1 MSSNEL
7 SPAPTATEP
16 RLIVGIGA
24 SAGGLEPLE
33 RFFAAMPADTGMAFV
48 VLQHLSP
55 DFESRMDELLG
66 RQTRLPI
73 HKVIDGIEV
82 GPDQIYLIPPK
93 KEMIIAGKKLLL
105 TDKDD
110 ARGFSLPIDHFFR
123 SLAHEAGRRAV
134 AIVLS
139 GAGSDGS
146 RGIRDVHEN
155 GGLVLCQVPET
166 ARFQGMPLSA
176 RQTGVVDAFL
186 PPEQMPSAIL
196 AYLNDPARSS
206 DPTDQEAVPSGAAM
220 EDVIRL
226 LRAEYGIDFNHY
238 KPTTVIRRIERRL
251 SLCNQLDV
259 AAYARLLA
267 TDASELNALYR
278 DLLIGVTRFF
288 RDVDAF
294 DLVEK
299 RVVPAILAATP
310 PKEEIRVWV
319 AGCATGEEAY
329 SLAILFHEQLE
340 AARRPLNLKIFATDV
355 HRHSLEVASSG
366 LYSEEALSEVTPAR
380 RERYFVRDEHR
391 YRVAKD
397 LRQLIVFARHN
408 VITDAPFTRLD
419 LISCRNLLI
428 YFQPMPQKK
437 ALSLFHFGM
446 KTGGT
451 LLLGPSETP
460 GELGDEFDTVDAH
473 WRVYRK
479 RRDAR
484 LPDIRLSLTSV
495 PPAVPSRPM
504 FTTGHSV
511 PGLLG
516 VYDQLLERVMPPS
529 VLLDEH
535 YQLVHSFG
543 GAEKFLHV
551 RPGRPSNN
559 VLDMVDDGLKPALLG
574 ALQHAYKER
583 KVLRLSGV
591 PVRGPDGDQEYRL
604 SIDPVVAAPGAVPH
618 YLVSF
623 ESKGPVL
630 AAPESAAALDVPAA
644 SRDYVAALE
653 SELRFTKESLQ
664 ATIEELET
672 SNEELQATN
681 EELVASNEE
690 LQSTNEE
697 LHSVNEELYTVNIEH
712 QRKITQLAELT
723 DDLDGLLHGIDVGV
737 LFLDEE
743 LCIRKYTAQAAR
755 VFRLLPQD
763 VGRRLDSFAP
773 TIQYPNLEADVVQ
786 VLQTGQAQQREVTSR
801 DGVIYLLRILP
812 HRSRAAKNGVVV
824 LLVDVSELKRSEARV
839 RRLSS
844 IVESSSDAIFARDA
858 EGKIIGWN
866 RGAEALYGWS
876 AEEASGRD
884 SLFMVPEGAERAT
897 ALEKLRKAQ
906 RGEALQ
912 PYEAVHLRRD
922 GSSVDVSVAH
932 APVYDE
938 HDLVVGVS
946 SIARDI
952 TQRRRDEAEVRR
964 ALLMRDQFMAML
976 SHELRNPL
984 AALLNACALLENAGP
999 LERKQRAVQIVG
1011 RQCRHMARL
1020 LDDLL
1025 DVSRMRQDDIEL
1037 RKTRIDFRATV
1048 EAAVERVRPSA
1059 DAADLRLDVE
1069 LPQAPV
1075 EVYGDADRLQQVEVN
1090 LLTNAIKYTQ
1100 RGGSV
1105 CLTLGIESGRAVLRV
1120 SDTGTGIAPHMLERI
1135 FEPFVRAVDEEKP
1148 VHGKSPSGMGLGL
1161 ALVRSF
1167 VRAHGGEVR
1176 AFSQGPG
1183 MGSEFVVRLP
1193 LAEEAA
1199 KAPPAPR
1206 HAGITG
1212 GESIVLVED
1221 QDDNRMLL
1229 SEILSGAGY
1238 EVLSASDGKEAIELI
1253 EQKRPPVAVVDIGLP
1268 LLSGYDVARDVR
1280 TRLQR
1285 TDMFLVA
1292 LTGYGQQQDREAV
1305 LQAGFDQH
1313 LVKPVDI
1320 STLLDVLRARRTL
1333 RAPPGAG
1340 V

>member
-1 MSSNEL
+1 MSANET
-7 SPAPTATEP
+7 SPAPAAQEP

-33 RFFAAMPADTGMAFV
+33 RFFAAVPADTGMAFV

-73 HKVIDGIEV
+73 HKVTDGIEV

-93 KEMIIAGKKLLL
+93 KEMIIAGGKLLL

-110 ARGFSLPIDHFFR
+110 TRGFSLPIDHFFR

-146 RGIRDVHEN
+146 RGIRDVREN

-176 RQTGVVDAFL
+176 RQTGAVDAFL
-186 PPEQMPSAIL
+186 PPDQMPAAIL

-206 DPTDQEAVPSGAAM
+206 EAAEREAVPSGAAM
-220 EDVIRL
+220 EEVIRL

-251 SLCNQLDV
+251 ALCNQLDV
-259 AAYARLLA
+259 QAYARLLA

-288 RDVDAF
+288 RDAEAF
-294 DLVEK
+294 ELVEK
-299 RVVPAILAATP
+299 QVVPAILAATS

-355 HRHSLEVASSG
+355 HRHSLDVGSAG
-366 LYSEEALSEVTPAR
+366 LYTEDALGEVTPAR
-380 RERYFVRDEHR
+380 RERYFVRDDHR

-419 LISCRNLLI
+419 LVSCRNLLI
-428 YFQPMPQKK
+428 YFQPLAQKK

-460 GELGDEFDTVDAH
+460 GELGDEFDTLDPH

-484 LPDIRLSLTSV
+484 LPDIRLTLTSL
-495 PPAVPSRPM
+495 PPAVQSRPM
-504 FTTGHSV
+504 FATGHSV

-516 VYDQLLERVMPPS
+516 VYDQLLDRVMPPS

-543 GAEKFLHV
+543 GAEKLLHV

-559 VLDMVDDGLKPALLG
+559 VLDMVEEGLKPALLG

-583 KVLRLSGV
+583 KTVRLSGV
-591 PVRGPDGDQEYRL
+591 PVRGPGGDQEYRL

-618 YLVSF
+618 FLVSF
-623 ESKGPVL
+623 ESKGPVRT
-630 AAPESAAALDVPAA
+630 AQDSSALEVPAA
-644 SRDYVAALE
+644 SRDYVNALE

-786 VLQTGQAQQREVTSR
+786 VLRSGQAQQREVTSR

-812 HRSRAAKNGVVV
+812 HRSRASKNGVVV

-844 IVESSSDAIFARDA
+844 IVESSSDAISARDA
-858 EGKIIGWN
+858 EGRIIGWN

-876 AEEASGRD
+876 AEEAMGRD
-884 SLFMVPEGAERAT
+884 ALFMVPEGPERAK
-897 ALEKLRKAQ
+897 ALENLQRAE

-912 PYEAVHLRRD
+912 PYEALHLRKD
-922 GSSVDVSVAH
+922 GSSVDVSVAN

-938 HDLVVGVS
+938 HDVVVGVS

-999 LERKQRAVQIVG
+999 PERKQRAVQIVG

-1025 DVSRMRQDDIEL
+1025 DVSRMRQDEIEL
-1037 RKTRIDFRATV
+1037 RKTNLDFRATV
-1048 EAAVERVRPSA
+1048 EAAVERIRPAA

-1069 LPQAPV
+1069 MPATAV

-1090 LLTNAIKYTQ
+1090 LLTNAIKYTPQ
-1100 RGGSV
+1100 GGSV
-1105 CLTLGIESGRAVLRV
+1105 RLTLGIESGQAVLRV

-1135 FEPFVRAVDEEKP
+1135 FEPFVRAVEEEKL

-1176 AFSQGPG
+1176 AFSQGQG
-1183 MGSEFVVRLP
+1183 QGSEFVVRLP
-1193 LAEEAA
+1193 LAEHADRPA
-1199 KAPPAPR
+1199 LAPK
-1206 HAGITG
+1206 HDGLSE

-1221 QDDNRMLL
+1221 QEDNRMLL

-1238 EVLSASDGKEAIELI
+1238 VVLPAADGKQAIELI
-1253 EQKRPPVAVVDIGLP
+1253 EEKRPRVAVVDLGLP
-1268 LLSGYDVARDVR
+1268 VLSGYDVARDVR

-1320 STLLDVLRARRTL
+1320 GTLLDVLRARRTL
-1333 RAPPGAG
+1333 RVPAAS
-1340 V
+1340 